1 MNPIHRQHRLCSG
14 LDWNQ
19 TSLHYIHPR
28 LHNDTVSNNL
38 TGFRTFRP
46 SRIPSPTTLGD
57 IPPRPVVGDVDRSR
71 TGSVTGPAQGP

>member
-19 TSLHYIHPR
+19 PSLYYIHPR
-28 LHNDTVSNNL
+28 LHNATARNDL

-46 SRIPSPTTLGD
+46 LRIPSSVTTLGD
-57 IPPRPVVGDVDRSR
+57 ITYNRVTD
-71 TGSVTGPAQGP
+71 TG